1 MYLQLLKDF
10 VGRNDVKYFLIFSL
24 ICYMSFI
31 GLSLLSDIDYHKKK
45 KKENK
50 NKIKLASH
58 KQTTVSES
66 EI

>member
-1 MYLQLLKDF
+1 MNLGIINEFFRKKE
-10 VGRNDVKYFLIFSL
+10 VKYFLIFSF
-24 ICYMSFI
+24 ICYITFI
-31 GLSLLSDIDYHKKK
+31 LLSMISDIDYHKKK